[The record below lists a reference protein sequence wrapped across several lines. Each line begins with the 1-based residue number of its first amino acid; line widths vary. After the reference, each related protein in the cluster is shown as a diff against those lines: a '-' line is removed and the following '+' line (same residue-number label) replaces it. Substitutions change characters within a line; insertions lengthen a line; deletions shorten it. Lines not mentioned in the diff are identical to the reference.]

1 MSQMLNFIYDIP
13 TKVFFWKG
21 EIAHLAEQI
30 KCFGDKVLLTY
41 GSWSIKKIWLY
52 DQVIE
57 IFKKENIHY
66 RELADIQPNPD
77 ITSFR
82 EWIAICKQQ
91 WIQCILAVGGGSIID
106 ASKAIALG
114 YFYPGDPRDI
124 FSKETNID
132 QALPIGT
139 ILTLAATGSE
149 MNRGMVIS
157 NRELLE
163 KRNHKNIVL
172 CPKFS
177 ILDPSYTY
185 SVPPKQTVAG
195 IVDIMSHIF
204 EQYFSPT
211 PATEAQDSMAE
222 WLLQTCIYY
231 GHQVIADPENYDA
244 RANLMWTWSLALN
257 GLLGLGK
264 TQDRATH
271 QIEHALSA
279 VYDITHGDGLA
290 IVFPHRMDY
299 VLGEGKDPKILEKFV
314 DFALHVRNIPGIG
327 EPLAIAKAGIHALKN
342 FRSQIGAPMKLS
354 DVDIIAPDC
363 DLLADKAVAYW
374 PIGWLK
380 SLGKEEVIEIL
391 QHCE

>member
-1 MSQMLNFIYDIP
+1 MENFIYDIP
-13 TKVFFWKG
+13 TKVFFGKG
-21 EIAHLAEQI
+21 QISHLVEQI

-66 RELADIQPNPD
+66 RELTDIQPNPD
-77 ITSFR
+77 ITSVR

-91 WIQCILAVGGGSIID
+91 GIQFILAVGGGSVID

-124 FSKETNID
+124 FSKKTQID
-132 QALPIGT
+132 QTLPIGT

-149 MNRGMVIS
+149 MDPYMVIS
-157 NRELLE
+157 NREQGE
-163 KRNHKNIVL
+163 KRDYGNPIL
-172 CPKFS
+172 APKFS
-177 ILDPSYTY
+177 ILDPTYTY

-211 PATEAQDSMAE
+211 SATEVQDSIAE

-244 RANLMWTWSLALN
+244 RANLMRTSSLALN

-264 TQDRATH
+264 TQDRASH
-271 QIEHALSA
+271 NIEHALSA

-290 IVFPHRMDY
+290 IIFPHRMDY
-299 VLGEGKDPKILEKFV
+299 VLGEGKDQKILEKFV
-314 DFALHVRNIPGIG
+314 DFATHVRNVPGIG
-327 EPLAIAKAGIHALKN
+327 DPLAIAKAGIQAVKN

-354 DVDIIAPDC
+354 DVDIIMPDL
-363 DLLADKAVAYW
+363 DLLADKVVVHW
-374 PIGWLK
+374 PVGGLK
-380 SLGKEEVIEIL
+380 SLGKEEIKEL
-391 QHCE
+391 LEQCE